1 MSKKRGAGLQNGK
14 QNYLGWFA
22 PASGMWSA
30 WWDVTCN
37 SDYVIL
43 YPLDPRALI
52 EILIFICMCW
62 PFLWSYSE
70 VCLYYKQGRQLK
82 S

>member
-52 EILIFICMCW
+52 EILIFVCIGLFCGRT
-62 PFLWSYSE
+62 SSE